1 MSKSNKPVFVERG
14 SLAIGLLVKEF
25 KNAQFLDVRN
35 YYDADGKWKPT
46 AKGIMIPIEH
56 GNEVVRAME
65 DLLDPIAPKRSMTK
79 APKVA
84 AKPKVKKIKLWL
96 VSHRKPEFKAGEIQ
110 MAKSRV
116 RESRDDAIKKAGRKT
131 DEGSLNRTYKVF
143 EYHGP
148 QPRVIENGSSEV
160 VVFDKAAGACRITL
174 VYG

>member
-14 SLAIGLLVKEF
+14 SLAIGLLVKDF
-25 KNAQFLDVRN
+25 KNNTFLDVRN
-35 YYDADGKWKPT
+35 YYDADGEWKPT
-46 AKGIMIPIEH
+46 AKGLMIPIEH
-56 GNEVVRAME
+56 SREVLRAME
-65 DLLDPIAPKRSMTK
+65 DLIDPIAPKQSVPK
-79 APKVA
+79 APKI
-84 AKPKVKKIKLWL
+84 KKIKLWL
-96 VSHRKPEFKAGEIQ
+96 VSHQKPEFKDGEIQ

-148 QPRVIENGSSEV
+148 QPRLIEDGDFRT
-160 VVFDKAAGACRITL
+160 VVFNKAAGGCRITL